1 MAKSEP
7 NPSRAENVL
16 AFMAAGVIGVSLL
29 TMLIALLSRLFNV
42 NPWPIL
48 TQIPLIGL
56 PFGFVIILV
65 LLFVSMRRRS
75 REKN

>member
-1 MAKSEP
+1 MAKSES
-7 NPSRAENVL
+7 NPSRIENIL
-16 AFMAAGVIGVSLL
+16 AFMAAGVIGASLL

-75 REKN
+75 RENK